1 MRYYT
6 FGEMSRTLPMILN
19 NRRFHITRNLHG
31 ALTRLRKIFWEERGC
46 IDSVDIGRGI
56 HRIWI
61 DAIR

>member
-1 MRYYT
+1 
-6 FGEMSRTLPMILN
+6 MILN